1 MSDASAREQE
11 IDNSPHPLDHVIW
24 EALTT
29 RHKALSEGDELA
41 RRYPVRIGPLA
52 ATLDMTPASFQS
64 LERLVAPGDRVAL
77 FTLDEVPPSAAAT
90 FDINAMGGLHQMIKM
105 AEAAPTGATPIV
117 PLDASDVADMLALVE
132 LTHPGP
138 FNVGTH
144 ELGGFIGVRS
154 DGQLVAM
161 AGQRM
166 RIDGF
171 TEVSAVCVHPDYR
184 GRGYAADLVLAVS
197 QAISDRGETPFLH
210 VFSENP
216 SAIALYTKVG
226 FSVRQTLRLTVL
238 ERPGEQ

>member
-1 MSDASAREQE
+1 MSNASARKQE
-11 IDNSPHPLDHVIW
+11 IGHSPHPLDHVIW

-29 RHKALSEGDELA
+29 RHRVLSEGDDLA

-52 ATLDMTPASFQS
+52 ATLDMSPASFQS

-77 FTLDEVPPSAAAT
+77 FTLDEVPPFAA
-90 FDINAMGGLHQMIKM
+90 FNINAMGSLKQMVRTADI
-105 AEAAPTGATPIV
+105 APSGNTPII
-117 PLDASDVADMLALVE
+117 PLEASDVPDMLALVE

-138 FNVGTH
+138 FNTGTH
-144 ELGGFIGVRS
+144 ELGGFVGVRA

-166 RIDGF
+166 RIEGF
-171 TEVSAVCVHPDYR
+171 TEVSAVCVHPEYR
-184 GRGYAADLVLAVS
+184 GRGYAADLVLTVS
-197 QAISDRGETPFLH
+197 QAIADRGETPFLH

-226 FSVRQTLRLTVL
+226 FSLRQTLRLTVL
-238 ERPGEQ
+238 ERIADEG